1 MKVKAVNPI
10 VRTWGQSQMKA
21 VSPLTQKNGSFRS
34 HQVYNMAD
42 RSKSCSCASILV
54 IFGFHDASLEWW
66 LTQPRRKEY
75 SYQCISE
82 KKRKNSDIS
91 VSIVPTCYRHITDCR
106 SSVGRLVV
114 CVCGKTCQ
122 PTVGHLLANS
132 QPTDSRQLTDS
143 QLTGFLGS
151 SSSQLPTNWYCYVI

>member
-1 MKVKAVNPI
+1 
-10 VRTWGQSQMKA
+10 MKA

-54 IFGFHDASLEWW
+54 IFGFHDASLERW
-66 LTQPRRKEY
+66 LTQPRRKDY

-106 SSVGRLVV
+106 LSVGRLVV

-132 QPTDSRQLTDS
+132 QPTDGRQSGIRRPTVDWQSANRFFGELFFTITHK
-143 QLTGFLGS
+143 LVLLCYLNNIIS
-151 SSSQLPTNWYCYVI
+151 SWF